1 MDAGNI
7 IIDDIRYAGT
17 SGLYELIFKRILN
30 DFFYTEDDMHKYK
43 IPGNERAQTQ
53 AFTEY
58 SATGNTSTH
67 NHALDVDHTQE
78 TEEIWKGIISR
89 KDA

>member
-1 MDAGNI
+1 MSSN
-7 IIDDIRYAGT
+7 
-17 SGLYELIFKRILN
+17 LYGLIFKRILN
-30 DFFYTEDDMHKYK
+30 DFLYTEDDMHKYK

-53 AFTEY
+53 ASFTEY
-58 SATGNTSTH
+58 SATEDTSTH
-67 NHALDVDHTQE
+67 NHALDVDYIQE